1 MYRFIIVSIILTFS
15 IISIILVYANDSSFE
30 SADKDKNG
38 SVNQEEFRSFLK
50 IYSDT
55 KTEQPLKQTVK
66 QTEFTLNDT
75 DKDGSISQQ
84 EFLNFLSARTV
95 LQPASPQDQWSNF
108 EKADFNRDGFL
119 SPEEL
124 KMYRKKGTDNTA
136 YRTVNNM
143 INNIVNNTV
152 SINNAV
158 SVNNTVSENN
168 ITSINDPVFEYKG
181 PMNMVTNKIGTKIF
195 LIHYDAGEIAVI
207 DTEKN
212 EAVQTFPVGKEPTG
226 IMLSPDE
233 KIIYVTFGSYHGQL
247 SALDAESGNVLQTVS
262 AGHTPTAPVVT
273 PDGTKLFLCNRFNNN
288 IAEYELPV
296 LKFVKHINV
305 VREPRAA
312 VITKDGKKIIVLNSL
327 PNDPNCFPDHS
338 EKALNV
344 AAEVSVIDISSG
356 ATKNLRLPNGSCN
369 LRGVCLSADGRY
381 VYLTHLISHFW
392 NGTEKLDGGQM
403 NVNAMSILD
412 TTQFDNE
419 QNGNGYVNTILLDD
433 PQLGAANPWGITTSS
448 DDKQIFVAISG
459 TNELIILDSELLHQK
474 LALVKD
480 ASNDLTFTAGFKK
493 RILFMG
499 KGAREVIRVGRFV
512 YIGLYFNDLLIKFDP
527 VLAETS
533 SPAAQQIIVTGSPL
547 ILSQGR
553 IGEIAWNDASL
564 CYQQWQTC
572 TSCHPDARM
581 TGMNWDLL
589 HDGSG
594 NPKNTKSMVYSSETP
609 PVMWLGDRFSARL
622 CTRTGF
628 TFIMFAPALNEP
640 CDCIDVFVRDLQPL
654 PSPYLVN
661 GRLSE
666 RAERGKKIFENPN
679 IGCLFCHSGPYFT
692 DTKMYDVKTQV
703 PLYESRGKFDT
714 PTLIEVWRTAP
725 YLHDGRYVNMKDVFK
740 LGKHGDVKGTVDQL
754 TEEQL
759 DDLVEYLLSL

>member
-1 MYRFIIVSIILTFS
+1 MTSFIVS
-15 IISIILVYANDSSFE
+15 V
-30 SADKDKNG
+30 SADNSFFETADANKNG
-38 SVNQEEFRSFLK
+38 SVSQEEFQQFLNTF
-50 IYSDT
+50 SATNSTTNSGTNSGT
-55 KTEQPLKQTVK
+55 KTEIPVK
-66 QTEFTLNDT
+66 KTEFVLTDT
-75 DKDGSISQQ
+75 NKDGSISQQ
-84 EFLNFLSARTV
+84 EFLNFLAVQTA
-95 LQPASPQDQWSNF
+95 LPPTSPEDQWSNF

-119 SPEEL
+119 QPEEL
-124 KMYRKKGTDNTA
+124 EMYRKKGRERHSTA
-136 YRTVNNM
+136 YRPVNN
-143 INNIVNNTV
+143 IASKIG
-152 SINNAV
+152 A
-158 SVNNTVSENN
+158 
-168 ITSINDPVFEYKG
+168 VFEYKG
-181 PMNMVTNKIGTKIF
+181 PMNMTANKSGTKIF
-195 LIHYDAGEIAVI
+195 LVHFDAGEIAVI
-207 DTEKN
+207 DTGKN
-212 EAVQTFPVGKEPTG
+212 EVVQTFPVGNEPDG
-226 IMLSPDE
+226 IVLSSDE
-233 KIIYVTFGSYHGQL
+233 KIIYVTYGGYRGQL
-247 SALDAESGNVLQTVS
+247 AALDAETGHVLQTVS
-262 AGHTPTAPVVT
+262 AGHTPMAPVVT

-288 IAEYELPV
+288 IAEYEFPV
-296 LKFVKHINV
+296 LKFVKHVNV

-327 PNDPNCFPDHS
+327 PNDPNCFPYNS
-338 EKALNV
+338 EKELNI
-344 AAEVSVIDISSG
+344 AAEVSVIDIGSG
-356 ATKNLRLPNGSCN
+356 ATKNIRLPNGSCN
-369 LRGVCLSADGRY
+369 LRGVCLSPDGRY

-403 NVNAMSILD
+403 NVNAVSILD
-412 TTQFDNE
+412 TKQSDNVQFNNAQIDSG
-419 QNGNGYVNTILLDD
+419 QIDYVNTFLLDD

-448 DDKQIFVAISG
+448 DGKQIFVAISG
-459 TNELIILDSELLHQK
+459 TNELIILDAELLHQK
-474 LALVKD
+474 LASAQALAQDV
-480 ASNDLTFTAGFKK
+480 SNDLSFTSGFKK
-493 RILFMG
+493 RIRFMG
-499 KGAREVIRVGRFV
+499 KGLREVIAVGKFV
-512 YIGLYFNDLLIKFDP
+512 YAGLYFNDMLIKFDP
-527 VLAETS
+527 ASAKTSAETLS
-533 SPAAQQIIVTGSPL
+533 EKLSETLSPETSISETPQIIVTGSPL

-640 CDCIDVFVRDLQPL
+640 CDCIDVFVRDLKPL
-654 PSPYLVN
+654 PSPYLVD

-666 RAERGKKIFENPN
+666 RAERGKKIFEDPN
-679 IGCLFCHSGPYFT
+679 IGCLFCHSGVYFT

-703 PLYESRGKFDT
+703 LPYESRGQFDT

-725 YLHDGRYVNMKDVFK
+725 YLHDGRYVNMKDVFR

>member
-1 MYRFIIVSIILTFS
+1 MYRFIIVLIIVIFF
-15 IISIILVYANDSSFE
+15 IIPVYAENSSFE
-30 SADKDKNG
+30 SADTDNDG
-38 SVNQEEFRSFLK
+38 SVSYEEFQYFLNTL
-50 IYSDT
+50 SGT
-55 KTEQPLKQTVK
+55 KTERPVK

-75 DKDGSISQQ
+75 NKDGSISQQ
-84 EFLNFLSARTV
+84 EFLNFLAARTV
-95 LQPASPQDQWSNF
+95 LPPTSPQDQWSNF
-108 EKADFNRDGFL
+108 EKADLNQDGFL
-119 SPEEL
+119 QAEEL
-124 KMYRKKGTDNTA
+124 EMYRKRNTDRVSIS
-136 YRTVNNM
+136 YRLVNNM
-143 INNIVNNTV
+143 ESKNVY
-152 SINNAV
+152 
-158 SVNNTVSENN
+158 
-168 ITSINDPVFEYKG
+168 VFDYKG
-181 PMNMVTNKIGTKIF
+181 PMNMTANKIGTKIF
-195 LIHYDAGEIAVI
+195 LVHYDAGEIAVL

-212 EAVQTFPVGKEPTG
+212 EVVQTFPVGNEPAG
-226 IMLSPDE
+226 IVLSPDE
-233 KIIYVTFGSYHGQL
+233 KTIYVTHGGCRGQL
-247 SALDAESGNVLQTVS
+247 SALDAESGNILQSVS
-262 AGHTPTAPVVT
+262 TGHTPMSPVVT

-288 IAEYELPV
+288 IAEYELPA
-296 LKFVKHINV
+296 LKLVKHLNV

-338 EKALNV
+338 EKNLSVTGLNV
-344 AAEVSVIDISSG
+344 AAEVSVIDIADG
-356 ATKNLRLPNGSCN
+356 ATKNIRLPNGSCN
-369 LRGVCLSADGRY
+369 LRNICLSPDGRY
-381 VYLTHLISHFW
+381 AYLTHLISHFW
-392 NGTEKLDGGQM
+392 NGTENLDGGQM
-403 NVNAMSILD
+403 NVNAVSILD
-412 TTQFDNE
+412 TTQLDNG
-419 QNGNGYVNTILLDD
+419 QNGYVNTILLDD

-448 DDKQIFVAISG
+448 DGKYIFVAISG

-474 LALVKD
+474 LITVKD
-480 ASNDLTFTAGFKK
+480 ASSDLTFTADFKQ
-493 RILFMG
+493 RIPFKG
-499 KGAREVIRVGRFV
+499 KGAREVITVGRFV
-512 YIGLYFNDLLIKFDP
+512 YIGLYFNDMLIKFDP
-527 VLAETS
+527 TLLQSSTPETI
-533 SPAAQQIIVTGSPL
+533 QIIATGSRL
-547 ILSQGR
+547 VLSQGR

-640 CDCIDVFVRDLQPL
+640 CDCIDVFVQNLQPV
-654 PSPYLVN
+654 PSPYLVD

-666 RAERGKKIFENPN
+666 RAERGKKIFEDPN

-703 PLYESRGKFDT
+703 PSYESREKFDT

-740 LGKHGDVKGTVDQL
+740 RGKHGDVKGTVDQL

>member
-1 MYRFIIVSIILTFS
+1 MYRFIIVLIILTFF
-15 IISIILVYANDSSFE
+15 IIPVYAENSSFE
-30 SADKDKNG
+30 SADTNKDG
-38 SVNQEEFRSFLK
+38 SVSHEEFQDFLNAA
-50 IYSDT
+50 YSGT
-55 KTEQPLKQTVK
+55 KTELPAKTP
-66 QTEFTLNDT
+66 EFRLADT
-75 DKDGSISQQ
+75 DKDNNISQQ
-84 EFLNFLSARTV
+84 EFLNFLAVRTA
-95 LQPASPQDQWSNF
+95 LPPTSPQDQWSNF
-108 EKADFNRDGFL
+108 EKADLNRDGFL
-119 SPEEL
+119 SPVEL
-124 KMYRKKGTDNTA
+124 KMYKNKESNNSI
-136 YRTVNNM
+136 YRMV
-143 INNIVNNTV
+143 NNIV
-152 SINNAV
+152 
-158 SVNNTVSENN
+158 SENERV
-168 ITSINDPVFEYKG
+168 IEYKG
-181 PMNMVTNKIGTKIF
+181 PMNMIANKNGTKIF

-212 EAVQTFPVGKEPTG
+212 EVVQTFPVGNEPTG
-226 IMLSPDE
+226 IVLSPDE
-233 KIIYVTFGSYHGQL
+233 KTIYITHGGYRGQL
-247 SALDAESGNVLQTVS
+247 SALDAESGKILQRVPV
-262 AGHTPTAPVVT
+262 GHTPMAPVVT

-288 IAEYELPV
+288 VAEYELPI
-296 LKFVKHINV
+296 LKFVKQINV
-305 VREPRAA
+305 IREPRAA

-327 PNDPNCFPDHS
+327 PNDPNCFPNHS
-338 EKALNV
+338 AKELNV
-344 AAEVSVIDISSG
+344 AAEVSVIDIANA
-356 ATKNLRLPNGSCN
+356 ATKNIRLPNGSCN
-369 LRGVCLSADGRY
+369 LRNICLSPDGRY
-381 VYLTHLISHFW
+381 AYLTHLISHFW

-403 NVNAMSILD
+403 NVNAISILD
-412 TTQFDNE
+412 TTQLDNT
-419 QNGNGYVNTILLDD
+419 QNGYVNTVLLDD
-433 PQLGAANPWGITTSS
+433 PQLGAANPWGITTSA
-448 DDKQIFVAISG
+448 DGKQIYVAISG

-480 ASNDLTFTAGFKK
+480 ASNDLTFTADFKQ
-493 RILFMG
+493 RIPFKG
-499 KGAREVIRVGRFV
+499 KGAREVITVGRFV

-527 VLAETS
+527 TLLQSPTSETT
-533 SPAAQQIIVTGSPL
+533 QIIATGSAL
-547 ILSQGR
+547 VLSQGR

-640 CDCIDVFVRDLQPL
+640 CDCIDVFVRNLEPL
-654 PSPYLVN
+654 PSPYLVD
-661 GRLSE
+661 GQLSK
-666 RAERGKKIFENPN
+666 RAERGKKIFEDPN

-703 PLYESRGKFDT
+703 PSYESRGKFDT